1 MQTSSLRFLVVFQN
15 LSFASCLSQFP
26 VNRPPTKPRCTL
38 RCHFLPTSI
47 RNQLVTLPV
56 SQIIV
61 YWKQRYAADAVQKMA
76 RFAAMFGSVIYSH
89 QPRVTQTYRIKAE
102 DNKRHTR
109 LQPRQFT
116 ERTTAVQLLDT
127 ESGMRRERETRESST
142 IHHPTSCQL
151 FPEPIRHF
159 RSIPIYPTQR
169 SSPEGSLVH
178 V

>member
-1 MQTSSLRFLVVFQN
+1 MKSIL
-15 LSFASCLSQFP
+15 FA
-26 VNRPPTKPRCTL
+26 KDG
-38 RCHFLPTSI
+38 
-47 RNQLVTLPV
+47 VTLPV

-61 YWKQRYAADAVQKMA
+61 YWKQRYAADAVQKIA
-76 RFAAMFGSVIYSH
+76 RFAALLESVIYSH

-116 ERTTAVQLLDT
+116 ERTTAVQMLDT
-127 ESGMRRERETRESST
+127 ESGIRRERETRESST
-142 IHHPTSCQL
+142 IHHPTSRQL

-159 RSIPIYPTQR
+159 RSIRIYPTQQ

>member
-15 LSFASCLSQFP
+15 SAFRQLSVTIPSKQ
-26 VNRPPTKPRCTL
+26 
-38 RCHFLPTSI
+38 TS
-47 RNQLVTLPV
+47 RKTSVSSTLPLLAYLAPKPTCDV
-56 SQIIV
+56 LISQNIV
-61 YWKQRYAADAVQKMA
+61 YWKQRYVADAVLKIAQ
-76 RFAAMFGSVIYSH
+76 FAAMFRSVIYSH
-89 QPRVTQTYRIKAE
+89 QPRVTQPYRIKAE

-116 ERTTAVQLLDT
+116 ERTTAAQLLDT
-127 ESGMRRERETRESST
+127 ESGMRRERETRESFT
-142 IHHPTSCQL
+142 IHHPTSCQIL
-151 FPEPIRHF
+151 PEPISHF

>member
-1 MQTSSLRFLVVFQN
+1 M
-15 LSFASCLSQFP
+15 
-26 VNRPPTKPRCTL
+26 
-38 RCHFLPTSI
+38 
-47 RNQLVTLPV
+47 TLPV
-56 SQIIV
+56 SQIIA
-61 YWKQRYAADAVQKMA
+61 YWKQQYAAHAVQKIA

-89 QPRVTQTYRIKAE
+89 QPRVTQTYKIKAE

-109 LQPRQFT
+109 PQPRQFT
-116 ERTTAVQLLDT
+116 ERTTAVQLLNT

-142 IHHPTSCQL
+142 IHHPTSCQIL
-151 FPEPIRHF
+151 SEPISHF